1 MLLLP
6 SAIKIF
12 LSAAPVDLRKSIDG
26 PAALVQ
32 TRGHDPYSGHLFVFQ
47 SRRGTLIKILVW
59 DHSGFV
65 LEQGRFRMPTI
76 AENATEVRLDATQLA
91 MLLDGIDV
99 KRVATP
105 KRWTPPS
112 KKLDGIS

>member
-1 MLLLP
+1 M
-6 SAIKIF
+6 
-12 LSAAPVDLRKSIDG
+12 SIDG
-26 PAALVQ
+26 LAALVQ
-32 TRGHDPYSGHLFVFQ
+32 ARGHDPYSGHLFVFQ
-47 SRRGTLIKILVW
+47 SRRGTRIKILVW
-59 DHSGFV
+59 DQSGFV
-65 LEQGRFRMPTI
+65 LYYKRLEQGRFRMPTI
-76 AENATEVRLDATQLA
+76 AEDAAEVRLDATQLA